1 MRKVSISGSKKRYEL
16 LFVLILVA
24 VNIVLIIIPNR
35 YDKSSNY
42 SYTVGKIVEVD
53 NTELKQYGLIKQGS
67 QYLTVE
73 IKRGELKGQVFET
86 DNNLIGKMELDKV
99 LSEGDTVYVE
109 YSTIGDGSIYVKVVD
124 FYRLGT
130 EMLLFTVFG
139 VMLIL
144 FAGFTGLK
152 TLLSFTT
159 TLLVL
164 WKVMIPL
171 YLQGFNPVLIAFAI
185 VSALTLAI
193 IFLVG
198 GFTRKGFVAF
208 LGSISGVLVT
218 LILSLSFSDPFYING
233 SVMPFAETLLYSGFA
248 HLDLNQLFLA
258 SIFIGSSGAVMD
270 IGMDLSASMQEVV
283 FKNPD
288 ITTRELMF
296 SGFRVGRA
304 VVGTMTTTLLFAY
317 SGGYLTLLMAFM
329 AQGVNT
335 SAMLNL
341 NYFSSEVLIT
351 VIGSFGLVLT
361 APLTAIIGAFVFTRK
376 GSELLIPANQE
387 AGQSVDKK
395 ARELGPA
402 INDSVD

>member
-1 MRKVSISGSKKRYEL
+1 
-16 LFVLILVA
+16 
-24 VNIVLIIIPNR
+24 
-35 YDKSSNY
+35 
-42 SYTVGKIVEVD
+42 
-53 NTELKQYGLIKQGS
+53 
-67 QYLTVE
+67 
-73 IKRGELKGQVFET
+73 
-86 DNNLIGKMELDKV
+86 
-99 LSEGDTVYVE
+99 
-109 YSTIGDGSIYVKVVD
+109 
-124 FYRLGT
+124 
-130 EMLLFTVFG
+130 
-139 VMLIL
+139 
-144 FAGFTGLK
+144 
-152 TLLSFTT
+152 
-159 TLLVL
+159 
-164 WKVMIPL
+164 
-171 YLQGFNPVLIAFAI
+171 
-185 VSALTLAI
+185 
-193 IFLVG
+193 
-198 GFTRKGFVAF
+198 
-208 LGSISGVLVT
+208 
-218 LILSLSFSDPFYING
+218 
-233 SVMPFAETLLYSGFA
+233 
-248 HLDLNQLFLA
+248 
-258 SIFIGSSGAVMD
+258 MD

>member
-1 MRKVSISGSKKRYEL
+1 
-16 LFVLILVA
+16 
-24 VNIVLIIIPNR
+24 
-35 YDKSSNY
+35 
-42 SYTVGKIVEVD
+42 
-53 NTELKQYGLIKQGS
+53 
-67 QYLTVE
+67 
-73 IKRGELKGQVFET
+73 
-86 DNNLIGKMELDKV
+86 MELDKV
-99 LSEGDTVYVE
+99 LTEGDTVYVE

-159 TLLVL
+159 SLLVL

-171 YLQGFNPVLIAFAI
+171 YLQGFDPVMIAFAI
-185 VSALTLAI
+185 VSALTSAI

-208 LGSISGVLVT
+208 LGSISGVFVT

-233 SVMPFAETLLYSGFA
+233 SVMPFSETLLYSGFA

-283 FKNPD
+283 FKKPD

-341 NYFSSEVLIT
+341 NYFSSEILIT
-351 VIGSFGLVLT
+351 VVGSFGLVLT
-361 APLTAIIGAFVFTRK
+361 APLTAIIGALVFTRK
-376 GSELLIPANQE
+376 GSELPITLNQE
-387 AGQSVDKK
+387 AGQSVDMK
-395 ARELGPA
+395 AQELGSA